1 MFLNLKSRGKFV
13 ARKKWGLVMRKL
25 GWPIRIF
32 VAAVIL
38 HGLPGAIADDVPPPS
53 AGLVLKFP
61 TTPSDKRSPYFSDVG
76 IVKELL
82 VKPGDVV
89 KAGQIVASQDSD
101 LEQLEYESMKI
112 QAESTAKIEYA
123 KADRDSKK
131 LVRDRLQAAFDSG
144 GAANGTELEEAKL
157 ALSQAEIQIKAA
169 QEEHNKNLADLA
181 KQARKLEKMRLLS
194 PIDGIVEK
202 INVFAGEMAD
212 PGKQDGVLTIV
223 CNRPLWADI
232 HVPTAEAASLKVGDN
247 LPVAYE
253 NEPNNWFSG
262 RIILF
267 SPEADAASNTQTV
280 RLELTN
286 EEQKPAGLWLN
297 IRLSG
302 PGAGT
307 EAKAR

>member
-1 MFLNLKSRGKFV
+1 MSRFS
-13 ARKKWGLVMRKL
+13 
-25 GWPIRIF
+25 WPNRIF
-32 VAAVIL
+32 IAAVL
-38 HGLPGAIADDVPPPS
+38 LCGLPLALADDLGHTS
-53 AGLVLKFP
+53 ANLVLKFP
-61 TTPSDKRSPYFSDVG
+61 TIPSDKRSPFFSDVG
-76 IVKELL
+76 VVKEML

-89 KAGQIVASQDSD
+89 KAGDVVATQDSD
-101 LEQLEYESMKI
+101 LEQLEYAAMKI
-112 QAESTAKIEYA
+112 EAESTAKINYNI
-123 KADRDSKK
+123 ADRDSKK

-157 ALSQAEIQIKAA
+157 ALAEAEIQIQAA

-181 KQARKLEKMRLLS
+181 KQARKVEKMKLLS
-194 PIDGIVEK
+194 PIDGTVEK
-202 INVFAGEMAD
+202 INVFPGEMAD

-223 CNRPLWADI
+223 CNKPLWVDV
-232 HVPTAEAASLKVGDN
+232 HVPTAEAAGLKMGDE

-253 NEPNNWFSG
+253 NEPDKWFSG
-262 RIILF
+262 KIILF

-297 IRLSG
+297 IRLPGQG
-302 PGAGT
+302 PAS